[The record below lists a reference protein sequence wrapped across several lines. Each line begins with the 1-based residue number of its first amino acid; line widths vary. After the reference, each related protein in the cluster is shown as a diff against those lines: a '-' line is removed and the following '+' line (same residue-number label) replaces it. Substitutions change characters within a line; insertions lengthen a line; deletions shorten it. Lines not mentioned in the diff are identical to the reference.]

1 MLARKSNAAPTD
13 SAMNGR
19 HTCCRSATHPFSRAM
34 RLCRGEP
41 CSVESAAAAAEPQG
55 AADKLQHKD
64 SGNIR
69 QRQSLRHKDSGNIR
83 QRQRLR
89 HKKAVE
95 AHDSGTV
102 SPALNQ
108 LAWLL
113 SGRAKS
119 PSPVSGVYVRLPGPC
134 AIHFSSN
141 NRFAARFPSGIGC
154 SSSATH
160 CSGPAARA
168 AGSETATKGG
178 ERSTVAVRLSA
189 NRLAANASAALRN
202 SAATF

>member
-55 AADKLQHKD
+55 AADKLQ
-64 SGNIR
+64 
-69 QRQSLRHKDSGNIR
+69 HKDSGNIR